1 MHYIGIDHHKQ
12 YSHMTLVDEDGKEL
26 RSGRVFNTRA
36 EVEDFLEGERSE
48 MRAVIEAGRT
58 SYVMVDLLRDIGVDI
73 RIAHPLQV
81 KAIARAKIKT
91 DKRDSRTLA
100 HLLRGGLIPEVYV
113 RCEENRGAQRVLR
126 HRAFYVGTRTRVKN
140 KIRVLLA
147 QQRIEIQEKA
157 GPMKSLFSRKGLEAL
172 SRLSL
177 PFSDKALLESL
188 VVFYKHLEERIK
200 GSDGLVEQLYT
211 ELEEA
216 RLVRTIPG
224 FGAFLS
230 VLTATEIAD
239 INRFESERNLHSYA
253 GVIPSTYSS
262 GERSYHGRIIKGGNT
277 WLRWAAVEAVLPATK
292 KDFDIY
298 CFYNKRARR
307 KGANVA
313 RVATARKL
321 LTLVYRVLKDG
332 REYQFYKR

>member
-1 MHYIGIDHHKQ
+1 
-12 YSHMTLVDEDGKEL
+12 
-26 RSGRVFNTRA
+26 
-36 EVEDFLEGERSE
+36 
-48 MRAVIEAGRT
+48 
-58 SYVMVDLLRDIGVDI
+58 MVDLLRDMGVDI

-81 KAIARAKIKT
+81 KAIAKAKIKT
-91 DKRDSRTLA
+91 DKRDSKILA
-100 HLLRGGLIPEVYV
+100 DLLRVGLIPEVYL

-147 QQRIEIQEKA
+147 QQRIEIQEQA
-157 GPMKSLFSRKGLEAL
+157 GPLKSLFSRKGLEAL

-188 VVFYKHLEERIK
+188 VVFYRDLEERIK
-200 GSDGLVEQLYT
+200 ESDGLVEQLYN

-230 VLTATEIAD
+230 VLTVIEIAD
-239 INRFESERNLHSYA
+239 INRFESEGNLHSYA

-262 GERSYHGRIIKGGNT
+262 GERAYHGRIIKGGNT

-298 CFYNKRARR
+298 CFYDKRARR

-313 RVATARKL
+313 KVATARKL

-332 REYQFYKR
+332 REYQLYKR